1 MSLKVACE
9 HCGKVYALDES
20 LAGKKAR
27 CGQCQRSFRIPKAG
41 TDFTDDDVIA
51 DAPPPRIERIT
62 LRGAPPVW
70 PTEPG
75 PGFPT
80 TEQAVL
86 LAVGFVTVVAIVSA
100 VLFVPSKE
108 LRNDPNDVPPR
119 WLGLAIIGFG
129 AFIGFL
135 AIGNFDHF
143 FLHRRVKIL
152 SLLLGRMGARIV
164 IMMIGG
170 VAIAVGIDMLAGAS
184 LGHRCRENRHRR
196 ETPARSGRSRGK
208 VPTRSNSAR
217 AGHAGPDSPRL
228 EIEEPARAVPVAP
241 LDTRR
246 SIGRARP
253 GGRSRRG
260 ARARRDRAA
269 AV

>member
-170 VAIAVGIDMLAGAS
+170 VAIAVGIDMLAGGLPRAP
-184 LGHRCRENRHRR
+184 LPGEPPPPGDVRAFRPE
-196 ETPARSGRSRGK
+196 PGK
-208 VPTRSNSAR
+208 
-217 AGHAGPDSPRL
+217 GPDPFQFRPRG
-228 EIEEPARAVPVAP
+228 PR
-241 LDTRR
+241 
-246 SIGRARP
+246 RP
-253 GGRSRRG
+253 GFPPP
-260 ARARRDRAA
+260 
-269 AV
+269 